1 MRGIDDC
8 PCCGETLDKLVRPA
22 ILTALAAGPL
32 HGYLIA
38 KRIESLRISRG
49 CCPDTTGIYRAL
61 HSMQEDDFVTAKWD
75 TKSGGPARRLYRLT
89 PRGRQ
94 CLKKWVNT
102 LAEYESAIR
111 QLLSSARKAAR
122 PARKTQEARA

>member
-8 PCCGETLDKLVRPA
+8 PCCGETLGKLVRPA

-38 KRIESLRISRG
+38 KRIERLRISRG
-49 CCPDTTGIYRAL
+49 SCPDTTGIYRAL
-61 HSMQEDDFVTAKWD
+61 HSMQEDDFVSARWD

-89 PRGRQ
+89 PRGRK
-94 CLKKWVNT
+94 CLKRWVDT
-102 LAEYESAIR
+102 LAEHDAAIR
-111 QLLSSARKAAR
+111 QLLATARRASRASRATRKAR
-122 PARKTQEARA
+122 S

>member
-1 MRGIDDC
+1 MSLDGC

-22 ILTALAAGPL
+22 VLTALAAGPL

-38 KRIESLRISRG
+38 KRIERLRISRG

-61 HSMQEDDFVTAKWD
+61 HSMQEDDFVSARWD
-75 TKSGGPARRLYRLT
+75 TKGAGPARRLYRLT

-94 CLKKWVNT
+94 CLKRWAGT
-102 LAEYESAIR
+102 LVEYEAAIR
-111 QLLSSARKAAR
+111 QLLVAARKAAR
-122 PARKTQEARA
+122 RARPARKAHR